1 MRVQGEGGHWKEV
14 PFFLQHLNRGGED
27 EDSIDVERGRGGVLR
42 KFMWDSH
49 PEISDDVHSVEGL
62 DGSSTITFLTAI
74 NTIRNVTQNQ
84 QKESERSL
92 RHGEG
97 HLMLDGTHIMVD
109 LLASFYDFL

>member
-1 MRVQGEGGHWKEV
+1 MRVPGEGRHWKEV
-14 PFFLQHLNRGGED
+14 PFFLQHLNRGGGD
-27 EDSIDVERGRGGVLR
+27 EDSTDVETREEE
-42 KFMWDSH
+42 FMWDSR

-74 NTIRNVTQNQ
+74 NTARNVTQNQ
-84 QKESERSL
+84 QKESERLL

-109 LLASFYDFL
+109 LLAPFYDFL